1 MSDAVKT
8 AIFEALTN
16 SACSPNARLV
26 IKIEIVNPMPPSMP
40 APIRWRQRTSV
51 GSVQMPIVTA
61 MADTSATPRGFP
73 ITRPRITPKLFGP
86 VTSSAQFVPKTIPV
100 LASANYIF
108 CSNKKARLNSRA
120 FLSSHFSNYL
130 QAALASSN
138 KRLPSNPLPVT
149 SLTHSSATPAVAAS
163 QRFISAAGK
172 V

>member
-26 IKIEIVNPMPPSMP
+26 MKIEIVNPMPPSMP

-61 MADTSATPRGFP
+61 MADTSATPRGLP

-86 VTSSAQFVPKTIPV
+86 VSSSAQFVPKTIPV
-100 LASANYIF
+100 LASAN
-108 CSNKKARLNSRA
+108 SGNTKKATGLCKK
-120 FLSSHFSNYL
+120 FSN
-130 QAALASSN
+130 
-138 KRLPSNPLPVT
+138 
-149 SLTHSSATPAVAAS
+149 
-163 QRFISAAGK
+163 
-172 V
+172 